1 MMTKDKFKEVLQ
13 KELYKTAGK
22 SIEQS
27 DNSEIYIALGN
38 VLKGIIGE
46 NWSLRNK
53 LYNDNNM
60 KQVYYLSMEFLT
72 GKFTKTN
79 IEYLGL
85 YSIVEE
91 VLEEINICLEDI
103 IEEEADPG
111 LGNGGLG
118 RLAAAFLDSLA
129 SLSMPGHGYGLRYE
143 NGLFKQI
150 IEVGKQIE
158 QGDNWLSKRNIW
170 EYKRENEEYE
180 VKLGGDIITTGFGE
194 DLEFTHVNYQRVKAV
209 PYDIP
214 ILGYRNKCVNNLRLW
229 SGESYDDVNFNDFAR
244 GSFHQSY
251 KDVNMANSLTEFLYP
266 DDSTMEGKKLRLKQE
281 YLLVSATIQD
291 IIYKHKKSDLPLLEL
306 HKYVAIQINDTHP
319 VLAIPEL
326 MRILID
332 DNGLQWDI
340 AWDITVKTFAFTN
353 HTIMWEAVE
362 VWDVNTYKEILPRI
376 WMITEEI
383 NHRFNY
389 FLINEKDIS
398 SQEKLDELS
407 IIRNDY
413 IHMVNLGIA
422 GSHSIN
428 GVAKLHTEILKTNT
442 LKQLY
447 EVYPEKFNNKT
458 NGIVH
463 RKWLLNAN
471 PNLTLMIEDLI
482 GSGFKTEPMQLKNLL
497 NYKDDNEVKSRLN
510 RIKHENKVKLAEHI
524 LLTHG
529 IKINPYSIFDI
540 QVKRIHEYKRQLLNI
555 LHIMYLYDKLK
566 DNPNYDMVPRTFIFA
581 GKAAPG
587 YYIAKEIIKLINSVA
602 KKINN
607 DLTIKDKIK
616 VIFYENYNVSAAE
629 LLIPAAD
636 VSEQISTAGKE
647 ASGTGNMKFMM
658 NGAITL
664 ATLDGA
670 NVEIKEVVGEDN
682 IIIFGLT
689 PEQVESYSNNQDYKS
704 KEMYHTNKIIK
715 HVMDQL
721 LNRRYHT
728 YYEEFHSLFDILYK
742 YNDNYFILKDFHE
755 YRKAQEKI
763 NYLYRNRD
771 KWLEI
776 SLINIAYSGK
786 FSSDYTIKEYAEDI
800 WNIKS
805 ILEEGDNGFSCN
817 KQKIRIQL

>member
-79 IEYLGL
+79 IDYLGL
-85 YSIVEE
+85 YSIIEE
-91 VLEEINICLEDI
+91 ALEEINICLEDI

-251 KDVNMANSLTEFLYP
+251 KDVNMVNSLTEFLYP
-266 DDSTMEGKKLRLKQE
+266 DDSTIEGKKLRLKQE

-291 IIYKHKKSDLPLLEL
+291 IIYKYKKSGLHLLEL

-340 AWDITVKTFAFTN
+340 AWDITVNTFAFTN
-353 HTIMWEAVE
+353 HTIMWEAME

-398 SQEKLDELS
+398 SQEKLDDLS

-413 IHMVNLGIA
+413 IHMVNLGIV

-471 PNLTLMIEDLI
+471 PKLTLMIEDLI
-482 GSGFKTEPMQLKNLL
+482 GSGFKTEPVQLKNLL
-497 NYKDDNEVKSRLN
+497 NFKDDNEVKSRLN
-510 RIKHENKVKLAEHI
+510 SIKHENKVKLAEHI

-540 QVKRIHEYKRQLLNI
+540 QIKRIHEYKRQLLNI

-602 KKINN
+602 RKINN

-689 PEQVESYSNNQDYKS
+689 PEEVESYSSNQNYKS
-704 KEMYHTNKIIK
+704 KEMYHTDKIIK
-715 HVMDQL
+715 HIMDQL

-728 YYEEFHSLFDILYK
+728 YYEEFHSLFEILYK

-763 NYLYRNRD
+763 NDLYRNRD

-786 FSSDYTIKEYAEDI
+786 FSSDDTIKEYAEDI
-800 WNIKS
+800 WNIVS
-805 ILEEGDNGFSCN
+805 ILKEGDNGLSCN
-817 KQKIRIQL
+817 KQKVRIQL